1 MPSKGCEFPDCPELQ
16 LTCKE
21 KQTCHQLKRFVIIGK
36 DRNAKQVRRSF
47 SSREAAEDT
56 KAQLD
61 LNHWNQGAGM
71 RPVVTDLTDELL
83 PESRF
88 AFSRLN
94 GHRLSDAVDFFLKH
108 HPADSVNINLSAAVT
123 AYLSDC
129 EGRIRQRTLTQKKS
143 ALDQFA
149 EAVGRV
155 SVRNISTELVAK
167 HLSRLRSRDGV
178 NPAAPKT
185 YNNTR
190 VDLLTFFAWCQSKP
204 RQWVSF
210 NPVSDIP
217 ARLIE
222 IGEIKTLNLDACEK
236 LMRHVEQYHGGKL
249 VPFFALALFAGIR
262 PAGELTKL
270 NANLIDV
277 ENGLIRIPPSVS
289 KVKRARQIKIRTN
302 LAQWLKR
309 FPGPILPVNH
319 DRDIRKIRKTF
330 KLSHDVLRHTF
341 ISALV
346 MSEGSFAEAAIESGN
361 SERIIR
367 DHYFGA
373 MTKSEAKEF
382 WSIQPKI

>member
-1 MPSKGCEFPDCPELQ
+1 MIRLESPYRVSEHTVKDARYSGGSY
-16 LTCKE
+16 
-21 KQTCHQLKRFVIIGK
+21 KRFVVCGK
-36 DRNAKQVRRSF
+36 DRNGKQVRRSF
-47 SSREAAEDT
+47 SSREAAEDA
-56 KAQLD
+56 KGQLD
-61 LNHWNQGAGM
+61 LAHWNQGASM
-71 RPVVTDLTDELL
+71 RPVLTDLTDEQLA
-83 PESRF
+83 ESRF

-108 HPADSVNINLSAAVT
+108 HPADSVNISLTAAVT

-129 EGRIRQRTLTQKKS
+129 EGRVRQRTLMQKKS
-143 ALDQFA
+143 ALDQFT
-149 EAVGRV
+149 EAAGSV
-155 SVRNISTELVAK
+155 SVRDISTELVANY
-167 HLSRLRSRDGV
+167 LSRLRSRDGV

-190 VDLLTFFAWCQSKP
+190 VDLLTFFTWCQAKP
-204 RQWVSF
+204 RGWMSA

-222 IGEIKTLNLDACEK
+222 IGEIKTLDIDSCEN
-236 LMRHVEQYHGGKL
+236 LMRHVAQYDAGKL

-270 NANLIDV
+270 NANLIDL

-289 KVKRARQIKIRTN
+289 KVKRARQIKIRPN

-309 FPGPILPVNH
+309 FPGPIVPINF
-319 DRDIRKIRKTF
+319 DREVREVRKKF
-330 KLSHDVLRHTF
+330 NLSHDVLRHTF

-346 MSEGSFAEAAIESGN
+346 MAEGSFAEAAIESGH

-373 MTKSEAKEF
+373 MRKDDAKQF
-382 WSIQPKI
+382 WAISAGSA